1 MILVRARQ
9 AASPNR
15 HDPGRTSI
23 DSIAPA
29 WITNPRPPAAASEAG
44 VAAFPRRPVAFLW
57 HYIKRRPLLHFV
69 AVTSVLAAASCACV
83 SQYSLKLIVDGMSQ
97 GAGHIGAVWLA
108 LALFAGLL
116 GGESAFWRLGSW
128 FGYRAMLADKAEAK
142 LDLFHHLGGHPSRYF
157 ADLLGGALAS
167 RISATG
173 DAIQQVLSIVLFNVA
188 PVCADFFAA
197 LVILATVEW
206 HLVAALCLFVL
217 LAIGALALFGHRG
230 TPRHLV
236 YADRAAEVGGALV
249 DVVSNIWTVKAFS
262 AHLRERR
269 RFAQLL
275 QTEASA
281 HRDSLIYIE
290 RMRVLHDLGLWL
302 MAGGMLICSLHL

>member
-1 MILVRARQ
+1 MSYDTRKSEASGLTKPAR
-9 AASPNR
+9 SGSHFDR
-15 HDPGRTSI
+15 SGMDH
-23 DSIAPA
+23 
-29 WITNPRPPAAASEAG
+29 PRPPAAASEAG

-188 PVCADFFAA
+188 PVCA
-197 LVILATVEW
+197 
-206 HLVAALCLFVL
+206 
-217 LAIGALALFGHRG
+217 LALFGHRG